1 MRTVQI
7 DREPVELYKI
17 IKFEGIAASG
27 AEAKQIIAEG
37 LVTING
43 DVEMR
48 KRRKMVAG
56 DTVRVFDD
64 EFVLAI
70 TGETAVSGE

>member
-56 DTVRVFDD
+56 DTVQVFDD
-64 EFVLAI
+64 EFVLEI
-70 TGETAVSGE
+70 TGETD